1 MVRTSQ
7 PPRALTTILFLDI
20 VGSTGVAA
28 DLGDRHWRDLLHEFR
43 RIVRVELKRQHGREQ
58 NTAGDSFFATFTQP
72 LAAVRAA
79 AGIVRSVQSIGLDVR
94 CGVHF
99 GETETIQA
107 QPGGIAVHIGS
118 RVMSLGGAAEVLVT
132 GTVRE
137 LISGADV
144 QVVDAGSH
152 ALKGVPGEWHVWN
165 VVALEGASLPAALEP
180 ERGSELRASASSLIR
195 RRRAPMLA
203 AIAALVLLLVGGGA
217 FAVVLAQRHPPT
229 LLRIDAKTNA
239 ISLTLTDSYRSEHY
253 PNGLWAVNGALW
265 QAAIGD
271 FSGLVRRDM
280 QTGNALQTI
289 PVTGDPVGGTFGF
302 GSIWIAGLEG
312 PGSIDRWDAVTGRK
326 LARVSLNGEIVSID
340 AGTAAVWALTEDG
353 RLHEIDPISSVAVG
367 SFATGAVDP
376 GRVVALEDR
385 VWVCA
390 CSHHTLFE
398 FDPVRSNVV
407 RVIDTAARGFL
418 VGLADTSG
426 AKTLW
431 LLDPQG
437 ATLTP
442 IDAASGKPGQ
452 PIGIGA
458 NLHGATVGFGSIW
471 VARGD
476 QVIRLRGN
484 GPEVLARIKM
494 PGGMSAGGIAIDEAS
509 GSLWVA
515 DCGCPIE

>member
-1 MVRTSQ
+1 MVRTS
-7 PPRALTTILFLDI
+7 PSRTLTTILVLDI

-28 DLGDRHWRDLLHEFR
+28 DLGDRRWRDLLHEFR
-43 RIVRVELKRQHGREQ
+43 RIVRAELKRHHGRDQ
-58 NTAGDSFFATFTQP
+58 GTAGDSFFATFTQP

-79 AGIVRSVQSIGLDVR
+79 AAIVRSVQSIGLDVR

-118 RVMSLGGAAEVLVT
+118 RVMSLGGAAQVLVT

-144 QVVDAGSH
+144 QLVDAGTH

-165 VVALEGASLPAALEP
+165 VAALDGAPLPDALPP
-180 ERGSELRASASSLIR
+180 ERGAELRASASTLMR

-203 AIAALVLLLVGGGA
+203 AIAALVLLVIGGGA
-217 FAVVLAQRHPPT
+217 FAVVLAQAHPPT
-229 LLRIDAKTNA
+229 LLRIDPKTNA
-239 ISLTLTDSYRSEHY
+239 ISMTVTDAYRSEHY

-265 QAAIGD
+265 QAAVGD
-271 FSGLVRRDM
+271 FTGLVRRDM

-289 PVTGDPVGGTFGF
+289 AVTGDPVGGAFGF
-302 GSIWIAGLEG
+302 GSIWIAGLDG
-312 PGSIDRWDAVTGRK
+312 PGTIDRWDAVTGRK
-326 LARVSLNGEIVSID
+326 LARVSLDGEIISID
-340 AGTAAVWALTEDG
+340 AGPAAVWALTKDA
-353 RLHEIDPISSVAVG
+353 RLHEIDPISSRVVG
-367 SFATGAVDP
+367 SFATGAVEP
-376 GRVVALEDR
+376 GIVVALEDR

-390 CSHHTLFE
+390 CSRHTLYE
-398 FDPVRSNVV
+398 FDPARSKVV

-426 AKTLW
+426 VKTLW
-431 LLDPQG
+431 LLDFQG
-437 ATLTP
+437 AALTP
-442 IDAASGKPGQ
+442 IDVASGKPGQ

-476 QVIRLRGN
+476 QVIRLRGD
-484 GPEVLARIKM
+484 GPEVVARIPM
-494 PGGMSAGGIAIDEAS
+494 PRGMSAGAIAIDEAS